1 MISGS
6 PPTDR
11 NARTG
16 LFTPPTRTFS
26 AHSKISRERR
36 RSRFKVGWIALID
49 LRTKLSRLQ
58 PTRDILGMV
67 RQDNA
72 GSGALDARQ
81 NFNYDALLVE
91 PVFLHGGFHHGEFA
105 AHVVSGHRHVEAI
118 APLTNAVEIWQARLH
133 HHDVGTLVQVQRDFL
148 ERFAAIGGVHLIA
161 AAVTQPWGRVP
172 ALPGQAR
179 QT

>member
-91 PVFLHGGFHHGEFA
+91 PVFLHGGFHHGVFA
-105 AHVVSGHRHVEAI
+105 AHVVSGHRHVEPI
-118 APLTNAVEIWQARLH
+118 AHLTNDVGIWQRRLH
-133 HHDVGTLVQVQRDFL
+133 HPHFATFL
-148 ERFAAIGGVHLIA
+148 HSHPTFLDPSPPI
-161 AAVTQPWGRVP
+161 
-172 ALPGQAR
+172 PG
-179 QT
+179 